1 MKLWKVIRPL
11 VVALVLCAPA
21 AYAQD
26 QRQDVS
32 PIDPN
37 APLQPLE
44 TSPGPAYP
52 NRPPIGAARG
62 VVAPYDPQQYD
73 PSQVSPD
80 QNTLAGAAP
89 FTLGS
94 LQHASNTFDPVIS
107 VSQLGQTVPSASG
120 KTVLTGISVASGSL
134 NFDRTWSEYRFTTLY
149 NGGETLDLGY
159 GRVPGFFATPSPH
172 YQFHNL
178 SVTQEAAWA
187 RWHILLRDN
196 FIASPGAQFSGQGI
210 GGPGLV
216 AQFSSMLGASM
227 NSLGQSFQPV
237 ETINTAE
244 AMRYQNSILGQAEYS
259 FSRRSAFTFSGSY
272 GVLDFTGAGY
282 FSSTKFDVQ
291 GGYDYLLDPSDSFA
305 ILGSYGKINYS
316 GTGTAATGTILTG
329 NGNSTTDYVGALA
342 FGRKITGRLAFQVA
356 AGPQEINETGAGG
369 TGNLHLLFA
378 TVNSALTY
386 ERRRSGVSF
395 TFVRGLSTGSGV
407 FLGAT
412 SNSFSAAAH
421 YQLTRFWSAYINGG
435 YALNNSLPSAT
446 AGKIQFDN
454 WFAGANLGRQMGTHA
469 QINFN
474 YGAIEQNNP
483 PNCPVAVCGGVG
495 LQQIVGM
502 TVNWHLRPIEEGSR

>member
-1 MKLWKVIRPL
+1 MKRWKTSR
-11 VVALVLCAPA
+11 ALVAALALCATA

-26 QRQDVS
+26 QKQDVS

-62 VVAPYDPQQYD
+62 VAAPFDPQQYD

-80 QNTLAGAAP
+80 ENTLAGAAP

-94 LQHASNTFDPVIS
+94 LQHTGNIFDPVIS
-107 VSQLGQTVPSASG
+107 VSQLGQTVPIASG
-120 KTVLTGISVASGSL
+120 KTILTGISVASGSL
-134 NFDRTWSEYRFTTLY
+134 NFNRTWSEYQFTTVY
-149 NGGETLDLGY
+149 NGGETFNLGY
-159 GRVPGFFATPSPH
+159 GAAPGFFGATSPH
-172 YQFHNL
+172 FQFHNL

-187 RWHILLRDN
+187 RWHVLLRDN
-196 FIASPGAQFSGQGI
+196 FVASPGAQFSGQGI

-216 AQFSSMLGASM
+216 AQFSSMLGSSL
-227 NSLGQSFQPV
+227 NNLGQSFQPV

-259 FSRRSAFTFSGSY
+259 LSRRSALTFSGSY

-282 FSSTKFDVQ
+282 FSSTKYNAQ
-291 GGYDYLLDPSDSFA
+291 AGYDYQLDPSDSFA
-305 ILGSYGKINYS
+305 ILASYGKIDYN
-316 GTGTAATGTILTG
+316 GTGTGATGTLLTG
-329 NGNSTTDYVGALA
+329 NGNSTTDYLGALA

-356 AGPQEINETGAGG
+356 AGPQEIYSTGPGAAGK
-369 TGNLHLLFA
+369 LHLLFA
-378 TVNSALTY
+378 SVNSALTY

-407 FLGAT
+407 ILGAT
-412 SNSFSAAAH
+412 SNAFSGSAH
-421 YQLTRFWSAYINGG
+421 YQLTRHWSAIVNGG
-435 YALNNSLPSAT
+435 YALNNSLPT
-446 AGKIQFDN
+446 AGAATIRFDN
-454 WFAGANLGRQMGTHA
+454 WFAGANLGRQIGTHA

-474 YGAIEQNNP
+474 YGALEQNNP
-483 PNCPVAVCGGVG
+483 PNCPQAICGGVG

-502 TVNWHLRPIEEGSR
+502 SVNWHLRSIGETSR